1 MAGSAVEALQR
12 LGWESLGVAYAIAF
26 GSAVR
31 DTAAARDLD
40 LLVRFRPGR
49 GGLDDEVAVM
59 EAAEKATGLPVDLY
73 VLDPERPDCTLVSE
87 ALRTGILVYLGDRHT
102 YADDTV
108 RVVNVCYDSELSKRK
123 LRYTETVLRAVIER
137 WGL

>member
-1 MAGSAVEALQR
+1 
-12 LGWESLGVAYAIAF
+12 
-26 GSAVR
+26 
-31 DTAAARDLD
+31 
-40 LLVRFRPGR
+40 
-49 GGLDDEVAVM
+49 M

-87 ALRTGILVYLGDRHT
+87 ALRTGVLVYLGDRHT

-108 RVVNVCYDSELSKRK
+108 RAVNVCYDFELSRRK
-123 LRYTETVLRAVIER
+123 LRYTETALKTVMER